1 MGGDEFTVVLMN
13 AGAEEG
19 LQKAR
24 RLSEALN
31 RDGFVWEG
39 KRLPLGGSFGVRAF
53 AGQADAEVW
62 LAEADAA
69 MWLRKKARPEASR

>member
-1 MGGDEFTVVLMN
+1 
-13 AGAEEG
+13 
-19 LQKAR
+19 
-24 RLSEALN
+24 
-31 RDGFVWEG
+31 
-39 KRLPLGGSFGVRAF
+39 VRAF